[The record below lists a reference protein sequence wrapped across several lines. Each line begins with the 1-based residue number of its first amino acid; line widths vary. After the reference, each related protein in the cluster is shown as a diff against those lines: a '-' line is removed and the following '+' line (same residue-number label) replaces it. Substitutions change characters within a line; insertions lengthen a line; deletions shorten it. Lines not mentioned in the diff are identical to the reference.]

1 MENLNQTL
9 VTIAIPA
16 YKSKHLAQAI
26 ESALRQTYAR
36 IELVIVNDKSPEDIA
51 SIVNKFDD
59 RRIRY
64 FENERNLGGD
74 DPAENWNK
82 CLSYAQGEYFC
93 LLCDDDYYDPQFVE
107 EMMSLA
113 ILHPSVS
120 VFRSRVKF
128 VNERNDI
135 IDLFPSSP
143 DFETAMDYLWSKVA
157 RYRIQTISEFMLKT
171 RTVKEKGGY
180 TNMPK
185 AWCADEISICK
196 FAKERGICHS
206 NKLLVSF
213 RMSGENISSNE
224 KKNIEEK
231 VYAQSIYTDWIC
243 EFIAGQE
250 AWFQQSLMKHR
261 QRSLDIS
268 IPSYLQYA
276 TIFQL
281 YRFCINKK
289 KYHISTKQLV
299 KALYLKMSF
308 FLIKKNCL

>member
-1 MENLNQTL
+1 MENLNHPL

-16 YKSKHLAQAI
+16 YKSKHLTQAI

-64 FENERNLGGD
+64 FENERNLGSN

-93 LLCDDDYYDPQFVE
+93 LLCDDDYYAPQFVE

-128 VNERNDI
+128 VNERDDI

-171 RTVKEKGGY
+171 QTIKEKGGY
-180 TNMPK
+180 ANMPK
-185 AWCADEISICK
+185 AWCADEISICE
-196 FAKERGICHS
+196 FAKEGGICHS

-213 RMSGENISSNE
+213 RMSGENISSCG
-224 KKNIEEK
+224 KKNIKEK
-231 VYAQSIYTDWIC
+231 ICAQNIYTNWIS
-243 EFIAGQE
+243 EFVAEQE
-250 AWFQQSLMKHR
+250 AWFQQSIMRHR
-261 QRSLDIS
+261 RRSLDIF
-268 IPSYLQYA
+268 IPCYLQYA
-276 TIFQL
+276 TIFQFL
-281 YRFCINKK
+281 QFWDQKK
-289 KYHISTKQLV
+289 KYHISTKQLF
-299 KALYLKMSF
+299 KALYLKMSS
-308 FLIKKNCL
+308 FLFKKNGI